1 MKQKAALIKMGV
13 ENNIYDIDEIKNIY
27 NEYAKGGEVEKNY
40 NTWKKKLLDYKN
52 INVDEDNTYDYL
64 GFYNSNPDRAWDMF
78 NKDSNA
84 HFIDEYKTVYH
95 PTFSNQS
102 IYSGKK
108 SKFNPL
114 GVTGGTW
121 SKDGKSYVL
130 SPSQGNYRWDVG
142 NTMDYLGV
150 AEDNGVE
157 AYYPDGRHFT
167 EPNGEIWGGVL
178 PNVTVIRN
186 RSYGGG
192 GKVKK
197 QNKVNP
203 KAVYALNYFMNKG
216 LSKEQAAGLVGN
228 FMRESSMNITA
239 LNPYSGAYGLGQ
251 WLGGRKKKLF
261 SMYGNNP
268 TLQNQLDFT
277 WHELNS
283 SHGKGLRMLKQSKTV
298 DEAAANAFGY
308 YEFSGGPQAAVRAMN
323 NAGMNTKWKNP
334 NGTLALNGGIEKARL
349 LLGIDP
355 TTVTSNPTQNYNFEA
370 TVAPALQPVQ
380 MKPIE
385 IPDLKFS
392 DASLLAEEKKEDNNN
407 DEQLLEQQ
415 LQKDSETK
423 RKNQLMSVF
432 NFLNQKSKTQKNTPT
447 NNYTIHI

>member
-1 MKQKAALIKMGV
+1 MWNKLNMKQKAALIKMGV

-27 NEYAKGGEVEKNY
+27 NEYAKGGEVEKE
-40 NTWKKKLLDYKN
+40 KPL
-52 INVDEDNTYDYL
+52 IE
-64 GFYNSNPDRAWDMF
+64 F
-78 NKDSNA
+78 NK
-84 HFIDEYKTVYH
+84 
-95 PTFSNQS
+95 
-102 IYSGKK
+102 
-108 SKFNPL
+108 
-114 GVTGGTW
+114 
-121 SKDGKSYVL
+121 
-130 SPSQGNYRWDVG
+130 
-142 NTMDYLGV
+142 
-150 AEDNGVE
+150 
-157 AYYPDGRHFT
+157 
-167 EPNGEIWGGVL
+167 EIHEKIP
-178 PNVTVIRN
+178 PNVAVIEN
-186 RSYGGG
+186 RSYAKG

-197 QNKVNP
+197 QKQIDP

-298 DEAAANAFGY
+298 DEAAANTFGY
-308 YEFSGGPQAAVRAMN
+308 YEFSSGPQAAVKAMN
-323 NAGMNTKWKNP
+323 DAGMNTKWKNP
-334 NGTLALNGGIEKARL
+334 NGTLALNSGIEKARL
-349 LLGIDP
+349 LLGINP

-392 DASLLAEEKKEDNNN
+392 DASSLAEEKKEDNN

-415 LQKDSETK
+415 LQKEVEEEK
-423 RKNQLMSVF
+423 KNQLFSVF
-432 NFLNQKSKTQKNTPT
+432 NFLNQKPKTQKNTPT